1 MGREN
6 RMLTKNFFMHNI
18 PAIPPQ
24 IAAEFK
30 IGDFVHNGRIKSL
43 DDINL
48 SLPVQLSLATYMR
61 LSEASI
67 RWNKKVL
74 TRHTGRRSMSVPEFI
89 LSFRKGSKPYRRII
103 QQNEK
108 GVKIQYNCVIAF
120 CTAAG
125 IIPEQVPLPV
135 PTETCTALTQSGFLS
150 IWSTTH
156 INNRFKDFLFK
167 FYSNRLSVG
176 SRLGHFNRGYDES
189 CTFCKLSNLLPA
201 PRETFEH
208 LFFECNRVSTI
219 HAMANRTLWPEL
231 NQDSCKKKSFWML
244 GSSLDEFIPNN
255 KFLQLTVCSIN
266 LYIWECKIKK
276 CELGWESCKTFVLDI
291 VLGACKLSNFLNDEK
306 AVLNV
311 TLSRF

>member
-1 MGREN
+1 
-6 RMLTKNFFMHNI
+6 MHNI

-24 IAAEFK
+24 AAAGFK
-30 IGDFVHNGRIKSL
+30 SGDFVHNGRLKSL
-43 DDINL
+43 EDINL

-67 RWNKKVL
+67 RWNKKIL
-74 TRHTGRRSMSVPEFI
+74 TRHNGKKSMSVPEFL
-89 LSFRKGSKPYRRII
+89 LSFRKGSKPFRRII
-103 QQNEK
+103 QLNDK
-108 GVKIQYNCVIAF
+108 AKKIQSNCVTAF

-125 IIPEQVPLPV
+125 IIPDQVTLPV
-135 PTETCTALTQSGFLS
+135 PTETYTALTQSGFLA
-150 IWSTTH
+150 IWSTTQ
-156 INNRFKDFLFK
+156 INNRFRDFLYK

-189 CTFCKLSNLLPA
+189 CTFCRLGKMLPA

-208 LFFECNRVSTI
+208 LFFECQRVSNI

-231 NQDSCKKKSFWML
+231 NQESCKKKSFWML

-255 KFLQLTVCSIN
+255 KFLQLTVCAIN

-291 VLGACKLSNFLNDEK
+291 VLNACKISNFLNDEK
-306 AVLNV
+306 VVLNV